1 MGEGP
6 RAVVM
11 SGHDGHGHGGGHD
24 HGHSCAHEA
33 VPLNMDDPDG
43 GEEWS
48 LFQKIDH
55 GHLRG
60 LNIEEGT
67 VARPFKPRDER
78 FDTSKYA
85 RSSADEQLIIHV
97 PFTEIVKVKSICV
110 IGPRDG
116 EAPSELKVFVN
127 REDVD
132 FTSADD
138 LAPTQAWDLVEE
150 RVDGVEYQTKLSKF
164 SNVSSLTLYFPNNFG
179 AELTTVY
186 YIGFKGEFT
195 SYKRQAVEAVY
206 EARPVPK
213 DHKVRD
219 EMKAGSTLGHGF

>member
-1 MGEGP
+1 MGSC
-6 RAVVM
+6 AM
-11 SGHDGHGHGGGHD
+11 SGHGHGHGH
-24 HGHSCAHEA
+24 GEEHSCAHEA
-33 VPLNMDDPDG
+33 VPLNTDDPFG

-55 GHLRG
+55 AHLRG
-60 LNIEEGT
+60 INIEPNT
-67 VARPFKPRDER
+67 VAHPFKPRDDR
-78 FDTSKYA
+78 FDTEKFT

-97 PFTEIVKVKSICV
+97 PFTEIVKVKSICI

-116 EAPSELKVFVN
+116 GAPSELKVFVN

-132 FTSADD
+132 FTNADD
-138 LAPTQAWDLVEE
+138 LPATQRWELVEE
-150 RVDGVEYQTKLSKF
+150 WVDGVEYPTKLSKF
-164 SNVSSLTLYFPNNFG
+164 SNVSSLTMYFPNNFG
-179 AELTTVY
+179 EELTTIY

-213 DHKVRD
+213 DHKVGD
-219 EMKAGSTLGHGF
+219 EMKAGSNLGHGF